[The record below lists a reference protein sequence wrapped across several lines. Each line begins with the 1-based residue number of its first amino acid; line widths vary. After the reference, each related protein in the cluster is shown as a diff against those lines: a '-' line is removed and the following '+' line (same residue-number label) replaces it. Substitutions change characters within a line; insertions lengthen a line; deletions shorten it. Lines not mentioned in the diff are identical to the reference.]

1 MTPRKYEYGSDH
13 DIMFN
18 SIKFICTFFILK
30 AYELCLPTVF
40 IGQKALK
47 NVSESKYL
55 NFSFSDSKCDD
66 CDMLRQMRSLYA
78 K

>member
-18 SIKFICTFFILK
+18 SIKFICTCFK
-30 AYELCLPTVF
+30 PKDYELCLQTVF
-40 IGQKALK
+40 IGQEALK

-55 NFSFSDSKCDD
+55 DFSFTDSKCDD
-66 CDMLRQMRSLYA
+66 CDMLRQMRFLYA
-78 K
+78 N